1 MSRLRRQTILA
12 AAVWTAVLGQ
22 AAALLAGCWGTAAS
36 LRWFLQAALLTS
48 LVLADLGR
56 ALHLNTRASEGTLRP
71 TLGWANGITLLRA
84 VMISALAG
92 FLFQRPVAGLESCW
106 LPWAPGVLYLFVSAL
121 DALDGYV
128 ARVTGS
134 ETRLGERLDVAV
146 DALGLLVAS
155 ALVVWNGKAP
165 VFYLAVGLGVYGL
178 RIATAIR
185 RRRGKTVA
193 PVPPRAIAR
202 WIAGC
207 EMGLAG
213 VALLPPFG
221 ATAITVAAAVM
232 TVALIGSLAWDWVL
246 ICGKDAA
253 IARGVSRY
261 RGPVERG
268 LPLVVRSALAV
279 AAIAAATT
287 GSLGTGGWAGGLVTA
302 AVLGCVM
309 GLAARLAAMLLSATT
324 ALLLSSPDPGP
335 GMTVVLG
342 CAVSLILTG
351 AGSVRLWQP
360 EDRWLLERR
369 GTARN
374 AVIPPPSPGTGPSG

>member
-92 FLFQRPVAGLESCW
+92 FLFQRPVAGLESWW

-185 RRRGKTVA
+185 R
-193 PVPPRAIAR
+193 RAIAR

-287 GSLGTGGWAGGLVTA
+287 GSLGTGGWAGGLATA

>member
-1 MSRLRRQTILA
+1 MSRLRRQAILA

-22 AAALLAGCWGTAAS
+22 AAVLLAGCWGAVAA

-48 LVLADLGR
+48 CVLADLGR
-56 ALHLNTRASEGTLRP
+56 ALSLNCSAAESTLRP

-84 VMISALAG
+84 GLISALAG
-92 FLFQRPVAGLESCW
+92 FLFQRPVAGLEPEW
-106 LPWAPGVLYLFVSAL
+106 LSWAPGVLYLIVSAL
-121 DALDGYV
+121 DGLDGYV

-134 ETRLGERLDVAV
+134 ETRLGERLDVEV
-146 DALGLLVAS
+146 DSLGLLVAS

-185 RRRGKTVA
+185 RRRGKPVA

-221 ATAITVAAAVM
+221 ATAVTVAAAVM
-232 TVALIGSLAWDWVL
+232 TIALIGSLAWDWIL
-246 ICGKDAA
+246 ICGKDDD
-253 IARGVSRY
+253 ISRVVSRY
-261 RGPVERG
+261 TGAVERG
-268 LPLVVRSALAV
+268 LPLMLRSALAA
-279 AAIAAATT
+279 AAIAATT
-287 GSLGTGGWAGGLVTA
+287 AGPLGAGGWAGGLA
-302 AVLGCVM
+302 AAAALGCVM

-324 ALLLSSPDPGP
+324 ALLLSSADPGS
-335 GMTVVLG
+335 GMAVVLG

-351 AGSVRLWQP
+351 AGPVRLWQP
-360 EDRWLLERR
+360 EDRWLLERQ
-369 GTARN
+369 GKARN
-374 AVIPPPSPGTGPSG
+374 SVTPPPSPCTGPSG